1 MKKKTFS
8 YSLLENAFSKKD
20 LEIGMKVVKSG
31 QITMS
36 SNTLN
41 FEKNFAKK
49 NKSNYALM
57 VNSGSSANLLS
68 VAAACNPMR
77 KFHLKKNDEVLIPAV
92 CWSTSLWPF
101 VQYGLKPVFVDI
113 DLSTLNINIDDLIS
127 KITKK
132 TKAIMC
138 VHILGLSSNMRKI
151 RKICR
156 EKKLTI
162 FEDTCESLGAKY
174 DKINLGNYGDFGT
187 YSFYYSHQIT
197 SGEGGMIVC
206 KNKKDYNILKCLRSH
221 GWSRGTDFHQQ
232 FKTKYKKLDEKFL
245 FINSGYNL
253 RPLDISAAIGNNQYK
268 RLSKFIQIR
277 DKNRSLIINKIKN
290 NKRWN
295 NQFNFCKVEK
305 KMSPSWFGLPILIS
319 ENLKVKKEKFTKYLD
334 KSGIENRPIVSGNFL
349 NQPASKLY
357 KLRSTGS
364 LKNAQIVEKKGFFI
378 GLHTKKLT
386 NDKANYIAEKLLD
399 IDLIK

>member
-1 MKKKTFS
+1 MKKKLFS

-20 LEIGMKVVKSG
+20 LEIGMQIVKSG
-31 QITMS
+31 QITMA

-77 KFHLKKNDEVLIPAV
+77 NFYLKKGDEVIIPAV
-92 CWSTSLWPF
+92 CWSTSLWPLI
-101 VQYGLKPVFVDI
+101 QYGLKPVFVDI
-113 DLSTLNINIDDLIS
+113 DLSTLNLSIDDLIS

-138 VHILGLSSNMRKI
+138 VHILGLSTNMTKI
-151 RKICR
+151 RKLCK
-156 EKKLTI
+156 EKKLI
-162 FEDTCESLGAKY
+162 LFEDTCESLGSKY
-174 DKINLGNYGDFGT
+174 DKVNLGNYGDFGT

-197 SGEGGMIVC
+197 SGEGGMVVC

-221 GWSRGTDFHQQ
+221 GWSRGTAFHKK

-253 RPLDISAAIGNNQYK
+253 RPLDITAAIANNQYK
-268 RLSKFIQIR
+268 RLSKFIYIR
-277 DKNRSLIINKIKN
+277 DKNRSLIINKIVN

-305 KMSPSWFGLPILIS
+305 KMEPSWFGLPILIS
-319 ENLKVKKEKFTKYLD
+319 KNLEVKREKFISYLD

-357 KLRSTGS
+357 KLKSKGT
-364 LKNAQIVEKKGFFI
+364 LKNAQIVEKRGFFI
-378 GLHTKKLT
+378 GLHTKKI
-386 NDKANYIAEKLLD
+386 DDRSANYIAEKLLD

>member
-36 SNTLN
+36 SNTSN

-92 CWSTSLWPF
+92 CWSTSLWPLI
-101 VQYGLKPVFVDI
+101 QYGLKPIFVDI
-113 DLSTLNINIDDLIS
+113 DLSTLNINVDDLTS

-151 RKICR
+151 RKICK
-156 EKKLTI
+156 EKKLTL
-162 FEDTCESLGAKY
+162 FEDTCESLGSKY

-221 GWSRGTDFHQQ
+221 GWSRGTDFHKQ
-232 FKTKYKKLDEKFL
+232 FKLKYKELNEKFL

-268 RLSKFIQIR
+268 RLSKFIHIR
-277 DKNRSLIINKIKN
+277 DKNRSLIINKIKS

-305 KMSPSWFGLPILIS
+305 KMDPSWFGLPILIS
-319 ENLKVKKEKFTKYLD
+319 EKLKIDKEKFTRYLD
-334 KSGIENRPIVSGNFL
+334 KCGIENRPVVSGNFL
-349 NQPASKLY
+349 NQPASSLY
-357 KLRSTGS
+357 NLKSKSL
-364 LKNAQIVEKKGFFI
+364 LKNAQIVERNGFFI
-378 GLHTKKLT
+378 GLHTKKLA
-386 NDKANYIAEKLLD
+386 NDRANYIAEKLLD

>member
-1 MKKKTFS
+1 MKKKFS

-31 QITMS
+31 QITMA
-36 SNTLN
+36 SNTSN

-77 KFHLKKNDEVLIPAV
+77 NFYLKKGDEVIIPAV
-92 CWSTSLWPF
+92 CWSTSLWPLI
-101 VQYGLKPVFVDI
+101 QYGLKPIFVDI
-113 DLSTLNINIDDLIS
+113 DLSTLNINIDDLTS

-132 TKAIMC
+132 TRAIMC
-138 VHILGLSSNMRKI
+138 VHILGLSANMTKI
-151 RKICR
+151 RKLCK
-156 EKKLTI
+156 EKKLI
-162 FEDTCESLGAKY
+162 LFEDTCESLGSKY
-174 DKINLGNYGDFGT
+174 NQVNLGNYGDFGT

-197 SGEGGMIVC
+197 SGEGGMVVC

-221 GWSRGTDFHQQ
+221 GWSRGTVFHKK

-245 FINSGYNL
+245 FVNSGYNL
-253 RPLDISAAIGNNQYK
+253 RPLDITAAIANNQYK
-268 RLSKFIQIR
+268 RLSKFIHTR
-277 DKNRSLIINKIKN
+277 DKNRSLIINKIIN
-290 NKRWN
+290 NKRWKK
-295 NQFNFCKVEK
+295 QFNFCRVEK
-305 KMSPSWFGLPILIS
+305 KIEPSWFGLPILIA
-319 ENLKVKKEKFTKYLD
+319 KKLETKREKFISYLD

-357 KLRSTGS
+357 KLKSKGT
-364 LKNAQIVEKKGFFI
+364 LKNAQIVEKRGFFI
-378 GLHTKKLT
+378 GLHTKKI
-386 NDKANYIAEKLLD
+386 DDRSANYIAEKLLD

>member
-1 MKKKTFS
+1 MKKKFS

-31 QITMS
+31 QITMA
-36 SNTLN
+36 SNTSN

-77 KFHLKKNDEVLIPAV
+77 NFYLKKGDEVIIPAV
-92 CWSTSLWPF
+92 CWSTSLWPLI
-101 VQYGLKPVFVDI
+101 QYGLKPIFVDI
-113 DLSTLNINIDDLIS
+113 DLSTLNINIDDLTS

-132 TKAIMC
+132 TRAIMC
-138 VHILGLSSNMRKI
+138 VHILGLSANMTKI
-151 RKICR
+151 RKLCK
-156 EKKLTI
+156 EKKLI
-162 FEDTCESLGAKY
+162 LFEDTCESLGSKY
-174 DKINLGNYGDFGT
+174 NQVNLGNYGDFGT

-197 SGEGGMIVC
+197 SGEGGMVVC

-221 GWSRGTDFHQQ
+221 GWSRGTVFHKK

-245 FINSGYNL
+245 FVNSGYNL
-253 RPLDISAAIGNNQYK
+253 RPLDITAAIANNQYK
-268 RLSKFIQIR
+268 RLSKFIHTR
-277 DKNRSLIINKIKN
+277 DKNRSLIINKIIN
-290 NKRWN
+290 NKRWKK
-295 NQFNFCKVEK
+295 QFNFCRVEK
-305 KMSPSWFGLPILIS
+305 KIEPSWFGLPILIS
-319 ENLKVKKEKFTKYLD
+319 KKLEVKREKFISYLD

-357 KLRSTGS
+357 KLKSKGT
-364 LKNAQIVEKKGFFI
+364 LKNAQIVEKRGFFI
-378 GLHTKKLT
+378 GLHTKKI
-386 NDKANYIAEKLLD
+386 DDRSANYIAEKLLD